1 MFIRRLE
8 VRTFRN
14 HRQTSLEFDSPVNL
28 IVGNN
33 GQGKTNLLDAIYLSA
48 LTKSFQVSSDLH
60 CIMHGADGYLV
71 SQETNDEAGRSYHI
85 QVRMDRLE
93 GKTCFLHKERLQ
105 GSSDLIGLIPTVL
118 LTLEDRFITM
128 GSPADR
134 RKFID
139 GILYQVSP
147 AYIDHSRK
155 YRRALRQRND
165 LLVSGSRNTPSWSD
179 LLDSWTD
186 ELITYA
192 VSIVSRRLDLVREL
206 NDRLASLFEEDLS
219 GFEKP
224 ELNYLCEGIR
234 EPDPA
239 SLIDQYRSVFRD
251 LKGEEAARQVTLA
264 GPHRDDMG
272 ITFNGQDIRY
282 FASQGQHKHLLLM
295 LKMASFFYLKEKKS
309 ETPLLLLDDMFSEL
323 DSSRLSVFSRFLP
336 RFGQVFV
343 TMTNRELLPVDSPFS
358 IFTVSEGTVTRQ

>member
-8 VRTFRN
+8 VRNFRN
-14 HRQTSLEFDSPVNL
+14 HRHTSLDFDSPINL

-33 GQGKTNLLDAIYLSA
+33 GQGKTNLLDAIYLSS

-60 CIMHGADGYLV
+60 CIMHGTDQYSV
-71 SQETNDEAGRSYHI
+71 SQDSTDEAGRQYHI
-85 QVRMDRLE
+85 QVRMDRKE
-93 GKTCFLHKERLQ
+93 GKSCFLHKERLQ

-128 GSPADR
+128 GGPADR

-147 AYIDHSRK
+147 AYIDQSRK

-165 LLVSGSRNTPSWSD
+165 LLASGSRQTSSWSD
-179 LLDSWTD
+179 LIDSWTD

-192 VSIVSRRLDLVREL
+192 VALVNRRIELIADLNE
-206 NDRLASLFEEDLS
+206 RLALLFQEDLS
-219 GFEKP
+219 GYEKP
-224 ELNYLCEGIR
+224 ELTYQCEAIR
-234 EPDPA
+234 DPV
-239 SLIDQYRSVFRD
+239 SSGLLSQYKQAFSD
-251 LKGEEAARQVTLA
+251 LRQEEFSRQVTLA

-272 ITFNGQDIRY
+272 LTFNGQDVRY

-295 LKMASFFYLKEKKS
+295 LKIASFLYLKEKKA

-323 DSSRLSVFSRFLP
+323 DSGRLSVFSRFLP

-343 TMTNRELLPVDSPFS
+343 TMTNREVLPVDSPVT
-358 IFTVSEGTVTRQ
+358 IFDVIEGTVNKR